1 MKNLTNQL
9 NAIKIIL
16 LLQKLYSNLYSDFKS
31 KKVEFDF
38 KNKLNKIKFPTNSVK
53 LLGNKI
59 NKQLNRIDYVN
70 EVTIK
75 PNRANAMLHKVSE
88 FVSTNRSN
96 LLCYM

>member
-1 MKNLTNQL
+1 M
-9 NAIKIIL
+9 
-16 LLQKLYSNLYSDFKS
+16 
-31 KKVEFDF
+31 
-38 KNKLNKIKFPTNSVK
+38 FPTNSVK

-59 NKQLNRIDYVN
+59 NKQLNRVDYVN

-75 PNRANAMLHKVSE
+75 PNRANALLYKVSE

>member
-1 MKNLTNQL
+1 MPAKLYYYY
-9 NAIKIIL
+9 KR
-16 LLQKLYSNLYSDFKS
+16 LYSNLYSDFKS

-59 NKQLNRIDYVN
+59 NKQLNRVDYVN

>member
-1 MKNLTNQL
+1 MPAKLYHYY
-9 NAIKIIL
+9 KR
-16 LLQKLYSNLYSDFKS
+16 LYSNLYSDFKS

-59 NKQLNRIDYVN
+59 NKQLNRVDYVN

-75 PNRANAMLHKVSE
+75 PNRANAMLYKVSE